1 MLYAI
6 ISGNLTIQVLVEKD
20 LNLQGSNN
28 VFSEIYFHAI
38 NKYVWHEISILLKML
53 SVNWIQAPQNLD
65 LVLHTELHWML
76 LFLFLSN
83 YYLNLSEMLKIKML
97 IYMTKYHFCSF
108 VETQII
114 NILGLVGSHSLC
126 HKHLNVSLQQES
138 TIDNT

>member
-53 SVNWIQAPQNLD
+53 SVNLIQAPQNLD
-65 LVLHTELHWML
+65 LVLHTELH
-76 LFLFLSN
+76 
-83 YYLNLSEMLKIKML
+83 
-97 IYMTKYHFCSF
+97 
-108 VETQII
+108 
-114 NILGLVGSHSLC
+114 
-126 HKHLNVSLQQES
+126 
-138 TIDNT
+138 

>member
-53 SVNWIQAPQNLD
+53 SVN
-65 LVLHTELHWML
+65 
-76 LFLFLSN
+76 
-83 YYLNLSEMLKIKML
+83 
-97 IYMTKYHFCSF
+97 
-108 VETQII
+108 
-114 NILGLVGSHSLC
+114 
-126 HKHLNVSLQQES
+126 
-138 TIDNT
+138 